1 MLNLRSSHMTEWLK
15 WPRPMSGPAMNIN
28 SINKLTQAPVSGYQN
43 PLIQTNALRK
53 SFQKLGHVANV
64 GGAIHRDSALLTVRR
79 APAVGRKVTGHR
91 CVGPGG
97 THPLDVHHHHTLP
110 TDREDHPAASHSS
123 SRAEEEARAV
133 ASSSRREAHLAKPR
147 KATLPRRLTRS
158 NW

>member
-1 MLNLRSSHMTEWLK
+1 M
-15 WPRPMSGPAMNIN
+15 
-28 SINKLTQAPVSGYQN
+28 
-43 PLIQTNALRK
+43 
-53 SFQKLGHVANV
+53 ANV
-64 GGAIHRDSALLTVRR
+64 GGAIHRDSAPLTDRR
-79 APAVGRKVTGHR
+79 ATAVGRKVTGHR

-97 THPLDVHHHHTLP
+97 AHPPDVHHHHTLP

-123 SRAEEEARAV
+123 IRAEEEATRAV